1 MIEDTSET
9 VLAKET
15 VNRIEEI
22 AGKFPG
28 YRRAHAK
35 GELYEATFTPTG
47 EAEAFTTA
55 SHLRDA
61 EVQAIVRFSNSSPN
75 PSTADVLAAVKGMSV
90 QFQLS
95 NGDVTNLV
103 GITLPIFVTKSPQ
116 TFFDILNT
124 VKSFK
129 DGKPHFKDMVNLFSS
144 YPESRAAFQM
154 IRKLK
159 NTKSYA
165 TGRYY
170 AVHAFYL
177 INEIGLRTPVKFEW
191 EPEAGIE
198 TLSIKEAATLPSD
211 YLETELSERLHIEE
225 VRFRLHIV
233 IGEQNDPTDDP
244 TIEWPKNRQR
254 IEAGVLRV
262 KTKANV
268 TQDHFVFDP
277 TVLPPGIEYSDDEIL
292 PFRKEAYAV
301 SYERRITGE

>member
-1 MIEDTSET
+1 MKEDTSET
-9 VLAKET
+9 ILAKRT
-15 VNRIEEI
+15 VNRIEEV
-22 AGKFPG
+22 AGTFPG

-35 GELYEATFTPTG
+35 GELYEAIFTPTG
-47 EAEAFTTA
+47 QASSLTTA
-55 SHLRDA
+55 PHLRDT

-75 PSTADVLAAVKGMSV
+75 PTTADALAAVKGMSV
-90 QFQLS
+90 QFQFS

-129 DGKPHFKDMVNLFSS
+129 DGKPHFKDMVKLFAS

-170 AVHAFYL
+170 AVHAFFL
-177 INEIGLRTPVKFEW
+177 VNEEGLRTPVKFEW
-191 EPEAGIE
+191 EPEAGVE
-198 TLSIKEAATLPSD
+198 TLSIKEAATMPTD
-211 YLETELSERLHIEE
+211 YLEAELSDRLQEEE
-225 VRFRLHIV
+225 VGFRLHIV
-233 IGEQNDPTDDP
+233 IGNQQDPTDDP
-244 TIEWPKNRQR
+244 TKEWPKDRQR

-262 KTKANV
+262 KTKVHSGENNIM
-268 TQDHFVFDP
+268 FDP
-277 TVLPPGIEYSDDEIL
+277 TILPKGIECSDDEIL
-292 PFRKEAYAV
+292 PFRKDAYAV
-301 SYERRITGE
+301 SYERRKKGQ

>member
-1 MIEDTSET
+1 MRVETSET
-9 VLAKET
+9 ILAKKT
-15 VNRIEEI
+15 VNSIEEI
-22 AGKFPG
+22 AGTFPG

-35 GELYEATFTPTG
+35 GELYEGTFTPTG
-47 EAEAFTTA
+47 EASEFTTA
-55 SHLRDA
+55 SHLRDT

-75 PSTADVLAAVKGMSV
+75 PSTADALAAVKGMSV
-90 QFQLS
+90 QFQLL
-95 NGDVTNLV
+95 NDAVTNLV
-103 GITLPIFVTKSPQ
+103 SITLPIFVTKSPQ

-129 DGKPHFKDMVNLFSS
+129 DGKPHFKDMVKLFRS

-177 INEIGLRTPVKFEW
+177 VNEGVKTPVKFEW

-211 YLETELSERLHIEE
+211 YLETEMSERLQLEE
-225 VRFRLHIV
+225 VQFRLQIV
-233 IGEQNDPTDDP
+233 IGEQGDSTNDPTK
-244 TIEWPKNRQR
+244 EWPKDRQR
-254 IEAGVLRV
+254 INAGVLRV
-262 KTKANV
+262 KTK
-268 TQDHFVFDP
+268 TIGDQDHFVFDP
-277 TVLPPGIEYSDDEIL
+277 TVLPPGIECSDDEIL
-292 PFRKEAYAV
+292 PFRKDAYAV
-301 SYERRITGE
+301 SYERRKKGQ